1 MNSFAFAVIIAF
13 VVIALFATRRKSGG
27 RGGNG
32 ANGKY
37 RGPRHG
43 AFKEYVRDREK
54 NRREQFGGG
63 QDGGHGAFGEFG
75 AVKYREESA
84 PFNTVPF
91 NTAPFNSA
99 GVAQSRMAAGASS
112 KVAAG
117 ASSKVAAGAMSTL
130 DARLSDDPNGVFG
143 EAAVSAIVARVAH
156 DNARR
161 HYLLQNV
168 YIPTHAGYTEIDTVL
183 LHESGIYVFE
193 TKNVSGEVSGDL
205 EQERWNLYLN
215 ERTQHTLYNPL
226 KQNQG
231 HIGALLRQLR
241 TSYSRARVYS
251 FVVFSDRCILKHVP
265 ASGNRFQVIH
275 FGELKQALANVL
287 KHSANV
293 HNKKQ
298 LDEWM
303 AALQPCINVSE
314 SVKQAHRESVQK
326 MHGN

>member
-27 RGGNG
+27 RGGND

-54 NRREQFGGG
+54 NRREQFGSG

-75 AVKYREESA
+75 EVKYREES
-84 PFNTVPF
+84 
-91 NTAPFNSA
+91 
-99 GVAQSRMAAGASS
+99 
-112 KVAAG
+112 

-156 DNARR
+156 DNARH

-265 ASGNRFQVIH
+265 ANGNRFQVIH

-326 MHGN
+326 MHRN

>member
-1 MNSFAFAVIIAF
+1 MNSFAFAVIVAF
-13 VVIALFATRRKSGG
+13 VVIALFATRRKSHGGGNG

-43 AFKEYVRDREK
+43 AFKDYIREKEK

-63 QDGGHGAFGEFG
+63 NGLFGGGQNGGRGGQFGDFGE
-75 AVKYREESA
+75 VKYREETK
-84 PFNTVPF
+84 PFN
-91 NTAPFNSA
+91 
-99 GVAQSRMAAGASS
+99 
-112 KVAAG
+112 VAAG
-117 ASSKVAAGAMSTL
+117 AQSSVQSAQSQVQAF
-130 DARLSDDPNGVFG
+130 DAILSDDAHGVFG
-143 EAAVSAIVARVAH
+143 EAATSAIVARVAH
-156 DNARR
+156 DSGRH

-168 YIPTHAGYTEIDTVL
+168 YIPTHTGYTEIDTVL

-205 EQERWNLYLN
+205 EQERWDLYLN

-303 AALQPCINVSE
+303 TALQPCVNVSE
-314 SVKQAHRESVQK
+314 SVKQAHRASVQK
-326 MHGN
+326 MHRN

>member
-1 MNSFAFAVIIAF
+1 MNSFVVAVVVAFL
-13 VVIALFATRRKSGG
+13 VIALFAKRRKGSGKRSG
-27 RGGNG
+27 RNV
-32 ANGKY
+32 Y

-43 AFKEYVRDREK
+43 AFKEYVRDRERD
-54 NRREQFGGG
+54 RREQFENGKFGVGQNGRGGKS
-63 QDGGHGAFGEFG
+63 DLGE
-75 AVKYREESA
+75 VKYREENA
-84 PFNTVPF
+84 PFISMQ
-91 NTAPFNSA
+91 SA
-99 GVAQSRMAAGASS
+99 L
-112 KVAAG
+112 
-117 ASSKVAAGAMSTL
+117 STL
-130 DARLSDDPNGVFG
+130 DSKLSEDSNGVFG

-156 DNARR
+156 DSGRH

-193 TKNVSGEVSGDL
+193 TKNVSGEVTGDL

-251 FVVFSDRCILKHVP
+251 FVVFSDRSILKRVP

-275 FGELKQALANVL
+275 FGELKQVLAKVL
-287 KHSANV
+287 KFSTNV

-298 LDEWM
+298 LDAWIT
-303 AALQPCINVSE
+303 ALQPCINVSE
-314 SVKQAHRESVQK
+314 TVKQAHRESVQK
-326 MHGN
+326 MHRN

>member
-1 MNSFAFAVIIAF
+1 MNLAIIIAF
-13 VVIALFATRRKSGG
+13 VLIALFAKRRKSRGKRTGG
-27 RGGNG
+27 RNV
-32 ANGKY
+32 Y
-37 RGPRHG
+37 RGPKHG
-43 AFKEYVRDREK
+43 AFKDYIREK
-54 NRREQFGGG
+54 ERNRREQFGGAPG
-63 QDGGHGAFGEFG
+63 DARNGLGDFDE
-75 AVKYREESA
+75 VKYREE
-84 PFNTVPF
+84 
-91 NTAPFNSA
+91 TA
-99 GVAQSRMAAGASS
+99 QS
-112 KVAAG
+112 KVAG
-117 ASSKVAAGAMSTL
+117 VAMSTL
-130 DARLSDDPNGVFG
+130 DAKLSDDPNGVFG

-156 DNARR
+156 DNARH

-205 EQERWNLYLN
+205 EQERWKLYLN

-251 FVVFSDRCILKHVP
+251 FVVFSDRCVLRHVP

-275 FGELKQALANVL
+275 FGELKQTLSRVL
-287 KHSANV
+287 KFSTCV

-298 LDEWM
+298 LDAWM
-303 AALQPCINVSE
+303 ASLQPCINVSE

-326 MHGN
+326 KHRN

>member
-1 MNSFAFAVIIAF
+1 MNSFAFAVIVAF
-13 VVIALFATRRKSGG
+13 VVIALFATRRKSRGGGSG

-43 AFKEYVRDREK
+43 AFKDYVREKEK
-54 NRREQFGGG
+54 NRREQFGGNQNGDRGG
-63 QDGGHGAFGEFG
+63 QFGDFG
-75 AVKYREESA
+75 DVKYREES
-84 PFNTVPF
+84 VPF
-91 NTAPFNSA
+91 NAA
-99 GVAQSRMAAGASS
+99 GGAQFKIALGAQSKNSVGAQPLLQ
-112 KVAAG
+112 
-117 ASSKVAAGAMSTL
+117 TL
-130 DARLSDDPNGVFG
+130 DAKLSDDAHGVFG
-143 EAAVSAIVARVAH
+143 EAATSAIVARVAH
-156 DNARR
+156 DSGGR

-168 YIPTHAGYTEIDTVL
+168 YIPTHTGYTEIDTVL

-205 EQERWNLYLN
+205 KQERWNLYLN

-231 HIGALLRQLR
+231 HIGALLCQLR

-251 FVVFSDRCILKHVP
+251 FVVFSDRCVLKRVP

-275 FGELKQALANVL
+275 FGELQAALANVL
-287 KHSANV
+287 KHSTNV

-298 LDEWM
+298 LDEWK
-303 AALQPCINVSE
+303 AALQSCVNVSE
-314 SVKQAHRESVQK
+314 SVKQAHRASVQK
-326 MHGN
+326 MHDKRS

>member
-84 PFNTVPF
+84 SFNTASF
-91 NTAPFNSA
+91 NTAPFNTA

-112 KVAAG
+112 KVAG
-117 ASSKVAAGAMSTL
+117 VAMSTL

-156 DNARR
+156 DNARH

-205 EQERWNLYLN
+205 EQEHWNLYLN

-241 TSYSRARVYS
+241 TSYSRACVYS

-298 LDEWM
+298 LDEWT

-326 MHGN
+326 MHRN

>member
-1 MNSFAFAVIIAF
+1 MNSFVIAVVVAFL
-13 VVIALFATRRKSGG
+13 VIALFTKRRKGHGGGSG
-27 RGGNG
+27 RGGN
-32 ANGKY
+32 ATNVKC
-37 RGPRHG
+37 RGPKHG
-43 AFKEYVRDREK
+43 AFKEYIRDREK
-54 NRREQFGGG
+54 NRREQFENGKFGVGQNDGRGGKS
-63 QDGGHGAFGEFG
+63 DLGGI
-75 AVKYREESA
+75 KYREENA
-84 PFNTVPF
+84 PFISMQ
-91 NTAPFNSA
+91 SA
-99 GVAQSRMAAGASS
+99 L
-112 KVAAG
+112 
-117 ASSKVAAGAMSTL
+117 STL
-130 DARLSDDPNGVFG
+130 DSKLSEDSNGVFG

-156 DNARR
+156 DSGRH

-193 TKNVSGEVSGDL
+193 TKNVSGEVTGDL

-265 ASGNRFQVIH
+265 ASGNRFQVVH
-275 FGELKQALANVL
+275 FGELKQALTKVL
-287 KHSANV
+287 KFSTNV

-298 LDEWM
+298 LDVWM
-303 AALQPCINVSE
+303 SALQPCINVSE

-326 MHGN
+326 MHRN

>member
-1 MNSFAFAVIIAF
+1 MNSFAFVVIVAF
-13 VVIALFATRRKSGG
+13 VVIALFATRRKSN
-27 RGGNG
+27 GNQC
-32 ANGKY
+32 GKEKNIY
-37 RGPRHG
+37 RGPKHG
-43 AFKEYVRDREK
+43 AFKDYIREKEK
-54 NRREQFGGG
+54 NRREQFGRVQNSGRGG
-63 QDGGHGAFGEFG
+63 QFGDFGE
-75 AVKYREESA
+75 VKYREEST
-84 PFNTVPF
+84 PFN
-91 NTAPFNSA
+91 AA
-99 GVAQSRMAAGASS
+99 DGAQPLLQ
-112 KVAAG
+112 
-117 ASSKVAAGAMSTL
+117 TL
-130 DARLSDDPNGVFG
+130 DAKLSDDAHGVFG
-143 EAAVSAIVARVAH
+143 EAATSAIVARVAH
-156 DNARR
+156 DSGRH

-193 TKNVSGEVSGDL
+193 TKNVSGEISGDL
-205 EQERWNLYLN
+205 EQERWMLYLN
-215 ERTQHTLYNPL
+215 ERTQHSLYNPL

-275 FGELKQALANVL
+275 FGELKQALSKVL
-287 KHSANV
+287 THSTNV

-303 AALQPCINVSE
+303 TALQPCVNVSE

-326 MHGN
+326 MRRN

>member
-1 MNSFAFAVIIAF
+1 MNLAIIIAF
-13 VVIALFATRRKSGG
+13 VLIALFAKRRKSRGKRTGG
-27 RGGNG
+27 RNV
-32 ANGKY
+32 Y
-37 RGPRHG
+37 RGPKHG
-43 AFKEYVRDREK
+43 AFKDYIREK
-54 NRREQFGGG
+54 ERNRCEQFGGAPG
-63 QDGGHGAFGEFG
+63 DARNGLGDFDE
-75 AVKYREESA
+75 VKYREE
-84 PFNTVPF
+84 
-91 NTAPFNSA
+91 TAPFNSA
-99 GVAQSRMAAGASS
+99 LSRGAACAQSKVVGGASS
-112 KVAAG
+112 RIAG
-117 ASSKVAAGAMSTL
+117 GAQLSGAGDALSTL
-130 DARLSDDPNGVFG
+130 DAKISDDPNGVFG

-156 DNARR
+156 DNARH

-205 EQERWNLYLN
+205 EQERWKLYLN

-251 FVVFSDRCILKHVP
+251 FVVFSDRCVLRHVP

-287 KHSANV
+287 KHSTNV
-293 HNKKQ
+293 HGKKQ
-298 LDEWM
+298 LDEWT
-303 AALQPCINVSE
+303 AALQPCVNVSE
-314 SVKQAHRESVQK
+314 AVKQSHRESVQK
-326 MHGN
+326 LHGN